1 MLLLNPG
8 LAGIQ
13 QFLQGQFDQ
22 LRQQFNARF
31 DEQQAMMYNIRIVS
45 HNQRDIHS
53 PHRPLQKYVSQHL
66 TSCSAR
72 TSPLARFQAM
82 EMPWQR
88 PLLSMLL

>member
-1 MLLLNPG
+1 LQPG

-45 HNQRDIHS
+45 RNQRDIHS
-53 PHRPLQKYVSQHL
+53 PHRPLQKYVSLLLNISFTSSL
-66 TSCSAR
+66 TS
-72 TSPLARFQAM
+72 LVRFQVM
-82 EMPWQR
+82 ETPWQR
-88 PLLSMLL
+88 LLPSMLL